1 MEREGEQNT
10 ILFVIC
16 VLGRS
21 EEVQGGR
28 EKEEELGQSEG
39 PWGSDMR
46 ARVFSC
52 PLRQVQA

>member
-1 MEREGEQNT
+1 MGK
-10 ILFVIC
+10 
-16 VLGRS
+16 
-21 EEVQGGR
+21 QGQGQSVAVKR